1 MSTAARTAAKPAKP
15 SRIGSAVNYA
25 DERLGLGGAL
35 RKNLRKVFPD
45 HWSFMLG
52 EIALWSFVV
61 LLLTGVLLTLWYD
74 PSMAEVEYEGSY
86 EPLRGIAMSR
96 SYASALEISFDV
108 RGGLLLRQMHH
119 WAAMIFIASM
129 FVHLMRVYFTGA
141 FRKPR
146 ELNWI
151 IGVGLLVLGILEGFA
166 GYSLPDDLLSGTGAR
181 IAYSIALSIPVVG
194 TWTAFLVF
202 GGEYPGVAILDRL
215 YAAHILLVPGAILG
229 LITFHMMMIWYQKHT
244 QFAGPG
250 RTEDNVVGSRL
261 FPAYAAKAGGFFFLV
276 FAVLAAL
283 GGLAQINPI
292 WLYGPYDPSQ
302 VSAGSQPDWYVGFL
316 DGSTRLMP
324 NWEFR
329 GLGYTIPFNVL
340 IPTAVLPGVLFLAM
354 IVYPWIEAR
363 LTGDRAYH
371 NLLDRPRDVP
381 VRTAIGTM
389 SLSFYVILMISGGN
403 DIIAH
408 IFKVSVNSTTYV
420 GRAALF
426 IVPPLVYMLT
436 KRICYGLQ
444 RSDDELVHHGIES
457 GTIRRLPSGEFV
469 EETVPLP
476 VPHRIALTGVEAD
489 RPQLAGATAHG
500 AEGTPKGAGYGDQ
513 HVVEAGNGA
522 GGHASK
528 REKVRGFFFDK
539 RSDDELVHH
548 GIESGTIRRLPS
560 GELVEETVPL
570 PVPHRIAL
578 TGVESDRPQLE
589 GATAHGPEGSPKGA
603 GYGDQHVVEAGN
615 GAGGHASKREKVRGF
630 FFDKRSDQDTAAA
643 RPEATLAPERQLENT
658 VD

>member
-1 MSTAARTAAKPAKP
+1 MTSVLERSTDGTAKW
-15 SRIGSAVNYA
+15 V
-25 DERLGLGGAL
+25 DDRLGSSNFVRRSL
-35 RKNLRKVFPD
+35 NKVFPD

-52 EIALWSFVV
+52 EIALYTFII
-61 LLLTGVLLTLWYD
+61 LLLTGTYLGLFYEAGVR
-74 PSMAEVEYEGSY
+74 EVIYNGSY
-86 EPLRGIAMSR
+86 VPLKGIAMTQA
-96 SYASALEISFDV
+96 YASTLDISFDV
-108 RGGLLLRQMHH
+108 RGGLLMRQIHH
-119 WAAMIFIASM
+119 WAALLFMASIV
-129 FVHLMRVYFTGA
+129 VHLARVYFTGA

-146 ELNWI
+146 EINWV
-151 IGVGLLVLGILEGFA
+151 IGVLLLILGLVEGFA

-202 GGEYPGVAILDRL
+202 GGEYPGDSIIERL
-215 YAAHILLVPGAILG
+215 YVAHIFLIPLAILG

-261 FPAYAAKAGGFFFLV
+261 YPAYAAKAGGFFFLV

-420 GRAALF
+420 GRAGLF
-426 IVPPLVYMLT
+426 IVPPLVYLLT

-476 VPHRIALTGVEAD
+476 VPHRIALTGVE
-489 RPQLAGATAHG
+489 
-500 AEGTPKGAGYGDQ
+500 
-513 HVVEAGNGA
+513 
-522 GGHASK
+522 
-528 REKVRGFFFDK
+528 
-539 RSDDELVHH
+539 
-548 GIESGTIRRLPS
+548 
-560 GELVEETVPL
+560 
-570 PVPHRIAL
+570 
-578 TGVESDRPQLE
+578 SDRPQLE
-589 GATAHGPEGSPKGA
+589 GATAHGAEGKPKGA
-603 GYGDQHVVEAGN
+603 GYGDEHMVEASAGN
-615 GAGGHASKREKVRGF
+615 GHGSKKRDKVRGF
-630 FFDKRSDQDTAAA
+630 FFDKREDDDTSAP